1 MLFRFLIDGKEYT
14 ARMHDIPIVH
24 EIAAICPIDQIWQR
38 SDNHEYYTRLKQPL
52 QVNGKKETSEI
63 KKNRLYLFAAWNA
76 FSINYRD
83 MSIAP
88 FKVIELGEFTED
100 ISPVLDGAP
109 SQMRARCEVEKE

>member
-24 EIAAICPIDQIWQR
+24 EIAATCPIDQIWQR
-38 SDNHEYYTRLKQPL
+38 SDNHEYYTRLKRPL

-109 SQMRARCEVEKE
+109 SQMRVRCEVKKE